1 MVIHDWK
8 GVGNKVSRL
17 QCDLELGA
25 VVVKEDVEEV
35 MSECMVMADPERVRK
50 RKFWKQG
57 TIAEV

>member
-35 MSECMVMADPERVRK
+35 RSECMVK
-50 RKFWKQG
+50 G
-57 TIAEV
+57 